1 LVIVDV
7 SYNWNESWVE
17 KSNTADRDEGPGKG
31 QKWLTAILI
40 ACIILFTATISLLLY
55 TIIIFRG
62 CGLNNTVIAVSVIL
76 IFAIAAAQLSGDEG
90 SLLTTACIAAW
101 ASYLCYT
108 AVSKNPD
115 VSCNPN
121 SGEGSTLSMILGLT
135 VTMMSLLWTGW
146 SYTAADTLR
155 NNNNNDNDNDDEAI
169 PSTKSDTPAPTTVGG
184 LVVGGGTTTDDVEAD
199 TRDDPPNQQQ
209 QQRSPTSSHNGGDVS
224 TTWRLNVALAV
235 IACWAAMTLTHW
247 GQVQGADGIIANPSV
262 GKVSLWMLIA
272 AQWLVLSL
280 YLWTLLAP
288 RLLPNR
294 DFS

>member
-1 LVIVDV
+1 
-7 SYNWNESWVE
+7 VE

-31 QKWLTAILI
+31 QKWLTAILV
-40 ACIILFTATISLLLY
+40 ACIILLTATISLLLY

-62 CGLNNTVIAVSVIL
+62 CGLNNTVMAVSVLL
-76 IFAIAAAQLSGDEG
+76 IFAIGVAQLSGDEG
-90 SLLTTACIAAW
+90 SLLTTACVAAW

-121 SGEGSTLSMILGLT
+121 SGEGSTLSMILGLA

-155 NNNNNDNDNDDEAI
+155 NNNNDDNEEDNDNAV
-169 PSTKSDTPAPTTVGG
+169 PSAKSDKPAAPTTVGG
-184 LVVGGGTTTDDVEAD
+184 IVVGGGTTTDDVEAD
-199 TRDDPPNQQQ
+199 THRDDPPNQEQ
-209 QQRSPTSSHNGGDVS
+209 PSSKNGGDVS
-224 TTWRLNVALAV
+224 TTWRLNIALAV

-262 GKVSLWMLIA
+262 GKVSLWMLVA